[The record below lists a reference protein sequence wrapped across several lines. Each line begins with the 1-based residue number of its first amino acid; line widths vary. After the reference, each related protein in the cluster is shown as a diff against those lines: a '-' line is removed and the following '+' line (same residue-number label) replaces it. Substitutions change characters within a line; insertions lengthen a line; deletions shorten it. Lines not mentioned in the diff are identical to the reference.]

1 MKEDGVMKKTKKIM
15 LLLSL
20 LLILV
25 IPLSACVN
33 KGGTNTA
40 SVNEKAVKNV
50 IIMISDGCGANHIL
64 ATDYFTNGQAGVQVY
79 EAFPA
84 RYYVSTYSA
93 GKIET
98 DDDAR
103 YVYDP
108 ATIWSS
114 FEALKSRVTDSA
126 AAATA
131 MATGIK
137 TYNGAI
143 GLDPNQKELR
153 NIAADFEELGKS
165 TGVITSVELSHATPA
180 GFVTHHPDRR
190 AYLEIANQ
198 MIRESATDVIMGA
211 GNPRYNDDGEQ
222 RSSIGDD
229 DYAFVGGRETWEAL
243 GNGSLGNDADGDGD
257 IDQWHLIQ
265 TKVEFTALQTG
276 TVPNRVIGVPEVY
289 SSLQY
294 NRSGDV
300 NADPFVVPLLETVPS
315 LAVMTRG
322 ALNVLDNDP
331 DGFFLLIEG
340 GAIDWAAS
348 NNQSGRMIE
357 EETDFNQAAAAVA
370 DWVDANSSWSE
381 TLVIVTSD
389 HETGYLTG
397 TPGVYDEVINNGQSI
412 MPTMAWNSDSH
423 TNQLVPI
430 FAKGPGVDLF
440 EKYAVGSDPV
450 RGAYLDNTD
459 IPKVIRESL
468 GVK

>member
-1 MKEDGVMKKTKKIM
+1 
-15 LLLSL
+15 
-20 LLILV
+20 
-25 IPLSACVN
+25 
-33 KGGTNTA
+33 
-40 SVNEKAVKNV
+40 
-50 IIMISDGCGANHIL
+50 
-64 ATDYFTNGQAGVQVY
+64 
-79 EAFPA
+79 
-84 RYYVSTYSA
+84 
-93 GKIET
+93 
-98 DDDAR
+98 
-103 YVYDP
+103 
-108 ATIWSS
+108 
-114 FEALKSRVTDSA
+114 
-126 AAATA
+126 
-131 MATGIK
+131 
-137 TYNGAI
+137 
-143 GLDPNQKELR
+143 
-153 NIAADFEELGKS
+153 
-165 TGVITSVELSHATPA
+165 
-180 GFVTHHPDRR
+180 
-190 AYLEIANQ
+190 
-198 MIRESATDVIMGA
+198 
-211 GNPRYNDDGEQ
+211 
-222 RSSIGDD
+222 
-229 DYAFVGGRETWEAL
+229 
-243 GNGSLGNDADGDGD
+243 
-257 IDQWHLIQ
+257 
-265 TKVEFTALQTG
+265 
-276 TVPNRVIGVPEVY
+276 VIGVPEVY

-357 EETDFNQAAAAVA
+357 EETDFNQAAAAVS
-370 DWVDANSSWSE
+370 DWVNANSSWSE

-397 TPGVYDEVINNGQSI
+397 TPGVYDEVINNGQGI

-459 IPKVIRESL
+459 IPKVIRELL